1 MNLFNI
7 LSLSVG
13 LKVMVVTCDYHLLL
27 YGNELVRLLI
37 IIMFTNT
44 CAIIICLCVFMYACQ
59 LYRMIGYDR
68 TGSVFPFCLSVD
80 CLFSTHFRS
89 NWFVFDIP

>member
-1 MNLFNI
+1 MLKLETLFI
-7 LSLSVG
+7 FVLI
-13 LKVMVVTCDYHLLL
+13 M
-27 YGNELVRLLI
+27 LLI
-37 IIMFTNT
+37 VIMFINI

-59 LYRMIGYDR
+59 LCQMIGYDR

-80 CLFSTHFRS
+80 RLFSTHFRS